1 MNKNDQHL
9 TNGGKRLR
17 LNLAIVG
24 AGKLSRFFLDRL
36 HRDVFPML
44 DVNIVGVCDI
54 DPRADGFCR
63 AKELGIYTTNN
74 FRDLFKIED
83 LDAVIELTNDRDFL
97 LELIRSRP
105 RGLVVLD
112 HNILKVF
119 ISLYNLSNQQ
129 LKSKEKEI
137 VLEKMVS
144 ELLMKQ
150 ASERIVLLD
159 PNFTIVEANEGYL
172 SAVNKSR
179 EEVIG
184 EKCYKIT
191 HGYSSPCSEWE
202 PDMGCPL
209 VESLKTGQA
218 SHIIHEHVTD
228 NDERTYCDLQAYP
241 IKDDSGQLVRIIEIW
256 KDVTK
261 ELASRWEMRV
271 KELKTDMG
279 KIVREDRLISLGRL
293 AASCAHEI
301 NNPIHGLLTFAHL
314 MKSILNEDDP
324 TPDDLTQ
331 FKEHLSLM
339 CKELERCGDIVSG
352 LLSFSRESSM
362 EAREVE
368 VNGIL
373 REVITLIRHKIE
385 LRNITLFTD
394 LTSEALLMKGD
405 VHQLQ
410 QCFLNLVF
418 NAIDA
423 IPDGGSLLVT
433 SGKVDA
439 ENHVQIIFQDS
450 GYGIE
455 EKDLE
460 HIFDPFFTTKPEG
473 EGTGLGL
480 SIVYGIVKEHDGE
493 IEVKSR
499 VGEGSTFIL
508 SFPGA

>member
-1 MNKNDQHL
+1 MNIEEQNFN
-9 TNGGKRLR
+9 NGEKRLR

-24 AGKLSRFFLDRL
+24 AGKLSRFFLDRF
-36 HRDVFPML
+36 HQNVFSVL
-44 DVNIVGVCDI
+44 DINIVGVCDI
-54 DPRADGFCR
+54 DSKADGFCR

-74 FRDLFKIED
+74 FRDLFKLED
-83 LDAVIELTNDRDFL
+83 LDGVIELTNDRNFL
-97 LELIRSRP
+97 LELTRTRP
-105 RGLVVLD
+105 RGLGVLD
-112 HNILKVF
+112 HNILKIF
-119 ISLYNLSNQQ
+119 ISLYLVNQQ
-129 LKSKEKEI
+129 LKSKEKEV

-144 ELLMKQ
+144 ELLMEQ
-150 ASERIVLLD
+150 AYERIVLLNPD
-159 PNFTIVEANEGYL
+159 FTIVEANEGYL

-179 EEVIG
+179 EDVIG
-184 EKCYKIT
+184 EHCYTIT
-191 HGYSSPCSEWE
+191 HGYRSPCSEWE

-209 VESLKTGQA
+209 VESLKTGRA
-218 SHIIHEHVTD
+218 SHVIHEHVMD
-228 NDERTYCDLQAYP
+228 NGGRTYCDLQAYP
-241 IKDDSGQLVRIIEIW
+241 VKDASGQVVRIIEIW

-261 ELASRWEMRV
+261 ELANRWEMRV

-279 KIVREDRLISLGRL
+279 KIIQEDRLRSLGRL

-324 TPDDLTQ
+324 TQDDLTQ

-339 CKELERCGDIVSG
+339 CSELERCGNIVSG

-368 VNGIL
+368 VNDIL
-373 REVITLIRHKIE
+373 RGVITLTRHKME
-385 LRNITLFTD
+385 LQNVALVMD
-394 LTSEALLMKGD
+394 LTPEPLNMKGD

-410 QCFLNLVF
+410 QCFLNLFF

-423 IPDGGSLLVT
+423 MKGGGQLLIT
-433 SGKVDA
+433 SGRVEAAKRVR
-439 ENHVQIIFQDS
+439 ITFQDS
-450 GYGIE
+450 GYGIK

-460 HIFDPFFTTKPEG
+460 HIFDPFFTTKSEG

-480 SIVYGIVKEHDGE
+480 SIVYGIVKEHEGE

-499 VGEGSTFIL
+499 VGEGSTFVL
-508 SFPGA
+508 SFPGV

>member
-1 MNKNDQHL
+1 MKYDEPHFRED
-9 TNGGKRLR
+9 GKRLT

-24 AGKLSRFFLDRL
+24 AGRLSRFFLDRL
-36 HRDVFPML
+36 QRDVFPLL
-44 DVNIVGVCDI
+44 DINILGVCDI
-54 DPRADGFCR
+54 DPKADGFRR
-63 AKELGIYTTNN
+63 AKELGIYTTND
-74 FRDLFKIED
+74 FRDLFKLED
-83 LDAVIELTNDRDFL
+83 LDGVIELTNDRDFL

-105 RGLVVLD
+105 RGLGVLD

-119 ISLYNLSNQQ
+119 ISLYLINQQ

-144 ELLMKQ
+144 ELLMEQ
-150 ASERIVLLD
+150 AYERIVLLNPD
-159 PNFTIVEANEGYL
+159 FTIVEANEGYL
-172 SAVNKSR
+172 SAVNRSR

-184 EKCYKIT
+184 EKCYRIT

-218 SHIIHEHVTD
+218 SHVIHEHVAD
-228 NDERTYCDLQAYP
+228 NDERIYCDLQAYP
-241 IKDDSGQLVRIIEIW
+241 VKDSSGQVVRIIEIW

-279 KIVREDRLISLGRL
+279 RIIQKDRLISLGRL

-301 NNPIHGLLTFAHL
+301 NNPIQGLLTFAHL
-314 MKSILNEDDP
+314 MKSILEDGEP
-324 TPDDLTQ
+324 APEELTQ

-339 CKELERCGDIVSG
+339 CSELERCGDIVSG

-362 EAREVE
+362 ETRDVE
-368 VNGIL
+368 VNDIL
-373 REVITLIRHKIE
+373 RSVITLTQHKME
-385 LRNITLFTD
+385 LRDITLD
-394 LTSEALLMKGD
+394 ANLHPEPLLINGD

-423 IPDGGSLLVT
+423 MPEGGRLVIT
-433 SGKVDA
+433 SERVA
-439 ENHVQIIFQDS
+439 PESQARIIFQDHGS
-450 GYGIE
+450 GINE
-455 EKDLE
+455 EDLE
-460 HIFDPFFTTKPEG
+460 HIFDPFFTTKSEG

-480 SIVYGIVKEHDGE
+480 SIVYGFVKEHEGV
-493 IEVKSR
+493 IEVKSK

-508 SFPGA
+508 SFPCA